1 MQLFE
6 CQNCRQTLHFEN
18 RFCGRCGLR
27 LGYVA
32 ARQALVALQALGL

>member
-18 RFCGRCGLR
+18 RFCGRCGHR

-32 ARQALVALQALGL
+32 ARQEIGRAHV